1 MKSSMLF
8 IKSWNIAGAEGNPVL
23 EGLLTFRR
31 ALLMKAAVWYG
42 QNDVRIEDLP
52 EPKAGENEVK
62 IGVKWCGICGS
73 DLHEYR
79 AGPLLIPR
87 KPHPLTGRI
96 PPITLGHEFSGD
108 VVEVGGNVQ
117 DVTVGD
123 RVVVNALIYC
133 GHCFYCRSGEYN
145 MCVKL
150 GSTGLAS
157 DGGFA
162 EFVTVPG
169 YATYKIPSEV
179 TYEMGTFVEPLA
191 VAIRAVKRA
200 GAKVW
205 KTAAVVGAGPIG
217 LLVQQAAAACGA
229 GKVYVI
235 ELIAGRRELAKE
247 LGATE
252 VFDPSH
258 GDVSKEIHALTHGM
272 RADVAYECVG
282 NQSAFD
288 TSVRVTGRRGMIVM
302 VGMAMEPLS
311 VPFLRLW
318 AHEKEITTSQGYVDE
333 FLPAIDFLAD
343 GRVQVEPMIT
353 SKIALDDLVKKG
365 FKESIEYPDKNIK
378 ILVSPQ

>member
-1 MKSSMLF
+1 
-8 IKSWNIAGAEGNPVL
+8 
-23 EGLLTFRR
+23 
-31 ALLMKAAVWYG
+31 MKAALWYG
-42 QNDVRIEDLP
+42 RNDVRIEDVP
-52 EPKAGENEVK
+52 EPTAGENEVK
-62 IGVKWCGICGS
+62 IGVKWCGVCGS

-79 AGPLLIPR
+79 AGPMIIPQ
-87 KPHPLTGRI
+87 KPHPLTGRT
-96 PPITLGHEFSGD
+96 PPIILGHEFSGD
-108 VVEVGGNVQ
+108 VVEIGSGVKN
-117 DVTVGD
+117 VTVGD

-169 YATYKIPSEV
+169 YATHKIPPEV

-200 GAKVW
+200 RAQVGN
-205 KTAAVVGAGPIG
+205 TAAVVGAGPIG
-217 LLVQQAAAACGA
+217 LLVQQAASACGA

-235 ELIAGRRELAKE
+235 EPIAGRRELAKK

-252 VFDPSH
+252 VFDPSD
-258 GDVSKEIHALTHGM
+258 GDVSKEIHALTDGM

-288 TSVRVTGRRGMIVM
+288 TAVRITGRRGMIVM
-302 VGMAMEPLS
+302 VGLAVEPLN

-318 AHEKEITTSQGYVDE
+318 GHEKEITTSQGYVDE
-333 FLPAIDFLAD
+333 FSPAIAFLAD
-343 GRVQVEPMIT
+343 GRVQVESMIT
-353 SKIALDDLVKKG
+353 RKITLDDLVEKG
-365 FKESIEYPDKNIK
+365 FKELIEHPEKNIK